1 MAAKSKGKW
10 AALHPPET
18 PAVEAARDLLAAR
31 LRSVQKALEP
41 AAERALLNVEYVHQ
55 LRVATRRA
63 AAGLRVFDA
72 FVPTKDA
79 RRVKATLRSLRRAA
93 GDARDWDVFAAGL
106 DDSPALTAAPAAK
119 DYLLGYAN
127 GQRAVAQLFLG
138 AAAEE
143 QAEGL
148 AKQVERLPQNVSD
161 DEATGLGYLA
171 RTAMAALFADLQAL
185 LTAGPKSPGEL
196 HQLRIQC
203 KRTRY
208 AMEVF
213 AGCYQPAFREVI
225 YPAIEDVQGIL
236 GTVQDGYVLS
246 ARLVE
251 IRIWLRATRREAL
264 ERFRPGFDELG
275 RETTQKVRTART
287 QFRRWTRDWAKL
299 NAAHPLAELSL

>member
-10 AALHPPET
+10 SALFPPET
-18 PAVEAARDLLAAR
+18 PAAEAARELLGAR
-31 LRSVQKALEP
+31 LKAVQKAVEP

-63 AAGLRVFDA
+63 AAGLRVLDA
-72 FVPTKDA
+72 FVPGKDA
-79 RRVKATLRSLRRAA
+79 RRAKATLRSLRRAA

-106 DDSPALTAAPAAK
+106 DDSPALTAAPTAK

-127 GQRAVAQLFLG
+127 GQRAVAQLLL
-138 AAAEE
+138 AAASEE
-143 QAEGL
+143 QADPL
-148 AKQVERLPQNVSD
+148 AKLLDRIPESIAD
-161 DEATGLGYLA
+161 DSTTLGELA
-171 RTAMAALFADLQAL
+171 RTAMAELFANLQTL
-185 LTAGPKSPGEL
+185 LSAGPKSPGDL

-203 KRTRY
+203 KRVRY

-225 YPAIEDVQGIL
+225 YPAVENVQGIL
-236 GTVQDGYVLS
+236 GTVQDGYVLA

-275 RETTQKVRTART
+275 RETSQKVRTART
-287 QFRRWTRDWAKL
+287 QFRRWTRDWSKL
-299 NAAHPLAELSL
+299 TAAHPLAEMTL